1 MKLKIDFMEKR
12 LIHYGQFRG
21 CMVLFVKLS
30 GCNLRCKNCE
40 GYITNIT
47 GVKELMKNIIQSG
60 VSKVVFSGGEP
71 LIQDAIY
78 EVVYE
83 LVKRGLNV
91 LIESNGTIPL
101 EDTLYQRSFK
111 FRLNLRVPSKGTEK
125 RNNLDNFKSLLSVDE
140 VNFDIKDII
149 DYNYAKSIMKSE
161 CTKAQFVMTID
172 SSNPIAGLIEQWILE
187 DGLVNIKLDY
197 KYENEMED

>member
-12 LIHYGQFRG
+12 LMHYGQFRG

-30 GCNLRCKNCE
+30 GCNLRCKNCS
-40 GYITNIT
+40 GYATNIT
-47 GVKELMKNIIQSG
+47 GVKELMKKVIQSG
-60 VSKVVFSGGEP
+60 VSKIVFSGGEP

-91 LIESNGTIPL
+91 LIESNGTIL
-101 EDTLYQRSFK
+101 LGDTLYQRSFK
-111 FRLNLRVPSKGTEK
+111 YRLNFRVPSKGTEK
-125 RNNLDNFKSLLSVDE
+125 KNNIDNLKNLLSVDE

-149 DYNYAKSIMKSE
+149 DYNYAKSIMKSDS
-161 CTKAQFVMTID
+161 TKAQFVMTIE
-172 SSNPIAGLIEQWILE
+172 STNPIAGLIEQWILE
-187 DGLVNIKLDY
+187 DGLVDLKLDY
-197 KYENEMED
+197 KYVNEMED